1 MLGAYYLT
9 LNRAQGQTLKKAGL
23 YLPRSVFSHGYVY
36 IGFSWCGDP
45 DQVFVY
51 ANQDEFD
58 NIKYLLPPDKVF
70 TRNVVYKEIFQRHPQ
85 YE

>member
-1 MLGAYYLT
+1 MLGTYYLT
-9 LNRAQGQTLKKAGL
+9 GNRAQGQTLKKAGL
-23 YLPRSVFSHGYVY
+23 YLPRSVFSHGHVY
-36 IGFSWCGDP
+36 FGFSRCGDP

-70 TRNVVYKEIFQRHPQ
+70 TRNVVYKEIFQRHPH